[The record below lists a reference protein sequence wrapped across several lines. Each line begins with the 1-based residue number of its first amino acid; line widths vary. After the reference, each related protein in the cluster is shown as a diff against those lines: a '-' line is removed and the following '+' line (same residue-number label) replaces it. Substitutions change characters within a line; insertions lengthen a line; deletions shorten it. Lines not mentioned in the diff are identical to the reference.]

1 MYFFISDDK
10 GPFKVTIS
18 GMARC
23 IQLIDYFIIL
33 LAVLVIFI
41 HFARSPHKFFLA
53 LLAQ

>member
-1 MYFFISDDK
+1 MYFFISDDR
-10 GPFKVTIS
+10 GPFKVTIN

-41 HFARSPHKFFLA
+41 RFAPSPH
-53 LLAQ
+53 

>member
-41 HFARSPHKFFLA
+41 RFAPSPH
-53 LLAQ
+53 